1 MNQINSLSMEIR
13 PWGKFYI
20 IDESPKYKIK
30 RIEVNSGHRL
40 SYQYHNKRSEA
51 WTIIKGIAHVTLDG
65 VEQTYNEGETV
76 LIPVGVKH
84 RVKNVGKNKLVFIE
98 VQTGQYFGEDDIV
111 RVEDDYNRVK

>member
-1 MNQINSLSMEIR
+1 MKYTESDKR
-13 PWGKFYI
+13 PWGSYFVIENEK
-20 IDESPKYKIK
+20 SYKIK
-30 RIEVNSGHRL
+30 RIEVELGHRL

-76 LIPVGVKH
+76 SIPVGVKH
-84 RVKNVGKNKLVFIE
+84 RVENVGKSKLVFIE

-111 RVEDDYNRVK
+111 RIEDDYNRVK